1 MFDIGFW
8 ELALIGM
15 LALVMLGPKR
25 LPEAARAAG
34 YWLGRLRTFISNA
47 RNELDHHMQG
57 SDMEEIRRLKEEL
70 DNTRRYIQEVADKT
84 GTDMARSLDEIEG
97 RADNPFDALES
108 IGGSTGRKSA
118 KKKKAAKKKIAR
130 KTVGKATG
138 KTASKKA
145 AGKKSAK
152 KKTGNKKAAGK
163 KTRTAGR
170 KKS

>member
-8 ELALIGM
+8 ELALIGL

-34 YWLGRLRTFISNA
+34 YWLGRLRSFITNA
-47 RNELDHHMQG
+47 RNELDHHLQG

-70 DNTRRYIQEVADKT
+70 DSTRRYLQEVADKT
-84 GTDMARSLDEIEG
+84 GADMAQSLNEFED
-97 RADNPFDALES
+97 RADNHFEELES
-108 IGGSTGRKSA
+108 IGGGSSRKP
-118 KKKKAAKKKIAR
+118 KKKKKTAKKSTG
-130 KTVGKATG
+130 KTAGK

-145 AGKKSAK
+145 AKKKAGKKK
-152 KKTGNKKAAGK
+152 AGK
-163 KTRTAGR
+163 KTRSAGR

>member
-47 RNELDHHMQG
+47 RSELDQHLQG

-70 DNTRRYIQEVADKT
+70 DSTRRYIQEVADKT
-84 GTDMARSLDEIEG
+84 GADMAQSLNEFEE
-97 RADNPFDALES
+97 RADKHFDELES
-108 IGGSTGRKSA
+108 IGGGSSRKSV
-118 KKKKAAKKKIAR
+118 KKKKAAKKS
-130 KTVGKATG
+130 TG
-138 KTASKKA
+138 KTAGKKLASKKTTS
-145 AGKKSAK
+145 KKTAK
-152 KKTGNKKAAGK
+152 KKTGKKTAGK
-163 KTRTAGR
+163 KTKSTGR

>member
-8 ELALIGM
+8 ELALIGL

-34 YWLGRLRTFISNA
+34 YWLGRLRTFITNA
-47 RNELDHHMQG
+47 RNELDNQLQG

-70 DNTRRYIQEVADKT
+70 DSTRRYLQEVADKT
-84 GTDMARSLDEIEG
+84 GADMAQSLNDFEEHADKHFDE
-97 RADNPFDALES
+97 LES
-108 IGGSTGRKSA
+108 IGGSIRKPV
-118 KKKKAAKKKIAR
+118 KKKKTAKKS
-130 KTVGKATG
+130 TGKATKKKTASK

-145 AGKKSAK
+145 VKRKTTGKKAK
-152 KKTGNKKAAGK
+152 T
-163 KTRTAGR
+163 TGR